1 LGSKGVS
8 AILISDASEPRP
20 ESRVFAVL
28 AVIAMPVILTLLP
41 TRYQALPREVPFAG
55 ALALIVTMLAAQFAR
70 KKAFWTHAERY
81 TAAVVLPLGT
91 ILELILLAYL
101 LRDMAK
107 VHPEIGAVTL
117 LTTAISIWT
126 TNILIF
132 ALTYWQLDRGGPT
145 GRGEGFHG
153 RADFSF
159 TRGDPSDGVPADWRP
174 IFADYLALAFNT
186 SAAFSPTDV
195 LPLTPRAKM
204 LMTVQSIISL
214 ITVIAVGSRAIN
226 ILGS

>member
-1 LGSKGVS
+1 M
-8 AILISDASEPRP
+8 
-20 ESRVFAVL
+20 L
-28 AVIAMPVILTLLP
+28 AVIALPVILSILP
-41 TRYQALPREVPFAG
+41 ARYQALPREVPFAG
-55 ALALIVTMLAAQFAR
+55 ALALAVTMLAAQFAR
-70 KKAFWTHAERY
+70 KKAFWMHAERY
-81 TAAVVLPLGT
+81 TAAIVLSLVT
-91 ILELILLAYL
+91 VLQLILLTHL

-107 VHPEIGAVTL
+107 VHPEIGAITL

-145 GRGEGFHG
+145 GRGQGFHG

-159 TRGDPSDGVPADWRP
+159 TRGYPSDGVPADWRP

-186 SAAFSPTDV
+186 STAFSPTDAP
-195 LPLTPRAKM
+195 PLTPRAKM

-214 ITVIAVGSRAIN
+214 ITVIAVGARAIS